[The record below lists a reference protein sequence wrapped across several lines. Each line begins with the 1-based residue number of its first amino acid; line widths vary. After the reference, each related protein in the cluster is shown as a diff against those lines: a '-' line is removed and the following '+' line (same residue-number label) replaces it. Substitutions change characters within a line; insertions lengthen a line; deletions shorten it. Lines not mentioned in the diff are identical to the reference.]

1 VAAGT
6 TGDDSMKF
14 ADKLKYERKYAGL
27 SQRDLSAIT
36 DIEFTYLSK
45 LENDKV
51 YPASEEKIS
60 ALEAA
65 LSLAPGTLLQLA
77 PKLNQRSVQHAI
89 EKSDEA
95 GFVLYS
101 VVNTLSGA
109 EIDKLAQT
117 IRQWQQEQ
125 QELGHDD

>member
-1 VAAGT
+1 
-6 TGDDSMKF
+6 MKF